1 MFHINKEENVM
12 NKVIAVKSFALD
24 RVGDIKA
31 NPQKYFALIAQA
43 KKYTD
48 AMYVLG
54 NGLVKLI
61 AHDKLSNA

>member
-1 MFHINKEENVM
+1 M
-12 NKVIAVKSFALD
+12 NKVIVVKSFALD
-24 RVGDIKA
+24 RVSDIKA

>member
-1 MFHINKEENVM
+1 M
-12 NKVIAVKSFALD
+12 NKVIVVKSFALRGIHD
-24 RVGDIKA
+24 VSQ

-43 KKYTD
+43 NTD

>member
-1 MFHINKEENVM
+1 M
-12 NKVIAVKSFALD
+12 NKVIVVKSFALWGIHD
-24 RVGDIKA
+24 VSQ

-43 KKYTD
+43 KQCMD
-48 AMYVLG
+48 AMCVLD

>member
-1 MFHINKEENVM
+1 MTL
-12 NKVIAVKSFALD
+12 VKILKRFL
-24 RVGDIKA
+24 
-31 NPQKYFALIAQA
+31 ALIARA

>member
-1 MFHINKEENVM
+1 M
-12 NKVIAVKSFALD
+12 NKVVVVKNFVLRGIHDVSQ
-24 RVGDIKA
+24 

-43 KKYTD
+43 KQCTD
-48 AMYVLG
+48 AMYALG

>member
-1 MFHINKEENVM
+1 M
-12 NKVIAVKSFALD
+12 NKVIVVKSIALRGIHD
-24 RVGDIKA
+24 VSQ

-54 NGLVKLI
+54 NGLLKLI

>member
-1 MFHINKEENVM
+1 MKRVM
-12 NKVIAVKSFALD
+12 VVKKFAIRGFND
-24 RVGDIKA
+24 VRQ
-31 NPQKYFALIAQA
+31 NPQKYFAMIAQA

-61 AHDKLSNA
+61 AHDKLSDTYLRDTKITM

>member
-12 NKVIAVKSFALD
+12 NKVIAVKSFALRGIHD
-24 RVGDIKA
+24 VSQ

>member
-1 MFHINKEENVM
+1 M
-12 NKVIAVKSFALD
+12 NKVIVVKSFALD

-54 NGLVKLI
+54 KGLVKLI

>member
-1 MFHINKEENVM
+1 M
-12 NKVIAVKSFALD
+12 NKVVVVKNFDLRGIDDVSQ
-24 RVGDIKA
+24 

>member
-1 MFHINKEENVM
+1 M
-12 NKVIAVKSFALD
+12 NKVMVVKKFALRGFSD
-24 RVGDIKA
+24 MRQ
-31 NPQKYFALIAQA
+31 NPQKYFAMIAQA

-61 AHDKLSNA
+61 AHDKLSNTYLRDTKITM